1 MKRTA
6 KGILQN
12 LFRYKY
18 NSILIRNFFL
28 TMVMVMVPLLVVIVI
43 VRFNLDVIVQKENSE
58 ANRGSLVVVAETLDM
73 VIDKMFSFSYYL
85 TENAGQTI

>member
-73 VIDKMFSFSYYL
+73 VRRNRLIK
-85 TENAGQTI
+85 T

>member
-73 VIDKMFSFSYYL
+73 VIDKMFSYYL